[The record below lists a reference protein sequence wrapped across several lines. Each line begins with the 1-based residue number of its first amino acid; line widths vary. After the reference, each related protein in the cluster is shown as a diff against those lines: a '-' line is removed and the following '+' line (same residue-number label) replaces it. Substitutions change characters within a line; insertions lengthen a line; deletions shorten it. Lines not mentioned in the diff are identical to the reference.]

1 MRRKNVD
8 SMFTVISRALV
19 PTLFFFCDLV
29 PTLST
34 YICDRFYILGGGS
47 LLLSFLFL
55 FIYLFCVCVCVCVFG
70 CIKIVEKLENN
81 IVTFKKG

>member
-1 MRRKNVD
+1 MRKKNAD

-19 PTLFFFCDLV
+19 PTLFFFCDLDS
-29 PTLST
+29 TLST
-34 YICDRFYILGGGS
+34 YICDRFYIFGGGS

>member
-19 PTLFFFCDLV
+19 PTLFFFCDLDS
-29 PTLST
+29 TLST

-47 LLLSFLFL
+47 PLTFFSL
-55 FIYLFCVCVCVCVFG
+55 FIYLFILCVCVCVCV
-70 CIKIVEKLENN
+70 CLAA
-81 IVTFKKG
+81 